1 MNFDKVFDSRP
12 KWLRIV
18 LLIIPFVGW
27 VMELLYRI
35 SVLIR
40 KPDVINIV
48 GLILFAILGLFW
60 VGLVLDVIFLI
71 LKNRLFFVEK

>member
-1 MNFDKVFDSRP
+1 MNFDKVFDSWP